1 MSRLPQG
8 HCQGWNNMLVL
19 TRKMQQEI
27 QIAGNIRLTVL
38 EIRGDRVKLGLS
50 APREIEILRG
60 ELPVQSGKSALKIA
74 SR

>member
-1 MSRLPQG
+1 
-8 HCQGWNNMLVL
+8 MLVL